1 MACNYISSNNNRL
14 YVGLESNY
22 GQVPAIQSGNRIP
35 AVKLTAK
42 QQMIRP
48 ERKDK
53 TGTRTYGGTP
63 AGLRKNTTFDLAT
76 YMTGWSTPDT
86 EPVYGPL
93 FQASLGA
100 SPLFFAG
107 GTAAGNANT
116 KLLSFAAPHGLAPGQ
131 AVTFGGELRFAC
143 SIIDQTTI
151 ELSSP
156 FTVTPTDGAPIGP
169 TVTYRPATALASAS
183 IFDYWCPTEAVQR
196 VLCGAAVDQM
206 KININGD
213 YHEFEFIGIA
223 ADVIDSTSFTAQQGG
238 LASFPAEPA
247 LEPYNYSIIPGHLGQ
262 VWLGTNPDQFLTIT
276 AAKITLQNAL
286 DKREREFGTDIPRC
300 LAPGMRTV
308 TADVELF
315 ETNDDAT
322 RGLYQAARQ
331 SSPIAVMLQLGQ
343 QPGQLAGVYLKSV
356 VPEVPEFDDSQT
368 RLQWKLSGSRAQ
380 GTGNDEMYVAFG

>member
-1 MACNYISSNNNRL
+1 MACNYVSSNNNRL

-35 AVKLTAK
+35 AVKLTAR
-42 QQMIRP
+42 QQTIRP
-48 ERKDK
+48 ARKDK

-63 AGLRKNTTFDLAT
+63 AGLRKSTTFDLTA
-76 YMTGWSTPDT
+76 YMTSWSTPNA

-100 SPLFFAG
+100 APVFFAG
-107 GTAAGNANT
+107 GTAAANANT
-116 KLLSFAAPHGLAPGQ
+116 KLLGFAAPHGLVPGQ
-131 AVTFGGELRFAC
+131 AVTFGGELRFVC
-143 SIIDQTTI
+143 SIVDQATV

-156 FTVTPTDGAPIGP
+156 FTVTPTTGAPIGP
-169 TVTYRPATALASAS
+169 TVTYQPATALASVS
-183 IFDYWCPTEAVQR
+183 IFDYWCPTAAVQR
-196 VLCGAAVDQM
+196 VFCGVGVDQM
-206 KININGD
+206 KINVNGD
-213 YHEFEFIGIA
+213 YHEFEFSGIA

-238 LASFPAEPA
+238 LTSFPAEPA
-247 LEPYNYSIIPGHLGQ
+247 VTPYNYSIIPGHLSE
-262 VWLGTNPDQFLTIT
+262 VWLGTDPDQFFTIT
-276 AAKITLQNAL
+276 AAKITLQNAIE
-286 DKREREFGTDIPRC
+286 KREREFGASIPLC

-308 TADVELF
+308 TADLELF

-331 SSPIAVMLQLGQ
+331 SSPIAMMLQLGQ

-356 VPEVPEFDDSQT
+356 VPEVPAFDDSQT

>member
-1 MACNYISSNNNRL
+1 MACNYVSSNNNRL
-14 YVGLESNY
+14 YAGLESNY

-35 AVKLTAK
+35 AVKLTAR
-42 QQMIRP
+42 QQMVRP

-63 AGLRKNTTFDLAT
+63 AGLRKSTTFDLTT
-76 YMTGWSTPDT
+76 YMTSWDVPNA

-93 FQASLGA
+93 FRASLGA
-100 SPLFFAG
+100 APVFFAG
-107 GTAAGNANT
+107 GTAVANSNT
-116 KLLSFAAPHGLAPGQ
+116 KLLSFAAAHGLTPGQ
-131 AVTFGGELRFAC
+131 AVTFGGELRFVC
-143 SIIDQTTI
+143 SIVDQTTV

-156 FTVTPTDGAPIGP
+156 FTVTPTASSPIGP
-169 TVTYRPATALASAS
+169 TVTYRPATSLGSVS
-183 IFDYWCPTEAVQR
+183 IFDYWCPSAAVQR
-196 VLCGAAVDQM
+196 VLCGAGVDQM

-213 YHEFEFIGIA
+213 YHEFEFSGMA
-223 ADVIDSTSFTAQQGG
+223 ADVIDSTSFEAQQGG

-247 LEPYNYSIIPGHLGQ
+247 LLPYSYSIIPGHLGQ
-262 VWLGTNPDQFLTIT
+262 VWLGTGPDQFFTIT
-276 AAKITLQNAL
+276 AAKITLQNAIE
-286 DKREREFGTDIPRC
+286 KREREFGTTIPLC

-308 TADVELF
+308 TADLELF

-331 SSPIAVMLQLGQ
+331 ASPIAVMLQLGQ
-343 QPGQLAGVYLKSV
+343 QPGQLSGVYLKSV